1 MRYSLE
7 QLEIQEYT
15 ANILQIKLSL
25 ETSLNNIDSFNDERK
40 DVTDCLK
47 GKGRC
52 SLRIKLIL
60 NLNTDNKNK
69 IS

>member
-1 MRYSLE
+1 MRHSLE
-7 QLEIQEYT
+7 QLEIQEYS

-25 ETSLNNIDSFNDERK
+25 ETSLNNIDSFNDGRK

-52 SLRIKLIL
+52 SSNSLRIKFDFKLEY
-60 NLNTDNKNK
+60 
-69 IS
+69 